1 MTTDQKIARRKLSL
15 PELASELSNVS
26 KACKLMGYSRQQF
39 YEIRRNFRTYGA
51 DGLIDRLPG
60 ARRPHP
66 NRVAPEIEAAILA
79 HALEHPCHSR
89 YGWARLYSSKLPV
102 TAVHLMNTDVLPA
115 FEAHNARIEVV
126 LSGNGREYCGRP
138 DQHPYA
144 LFLQLEAI
152 EHRTTRVKR
161 PQSNGIAE
169 RFHRTLLDEHF
180 RVEGRR
186 TWFETIGEMQ
196 AVLDD
201 YLAGYNTKRPHQGR
215 GMNGRTPETV
225 FIAGLPK
232 PQPKQKEKAEPRK
245 RQDHIAA

>member
-1 MTTDQKIARRKLSL
+1 MATPVR
-15 PELASELSNVS
+15 
-26 KACKLMGYSRQQF
+26 
-39 YEIRRNFRTYGA
+39 
-51 DGLIDRLPG
+51 
-60 ARRPHP
+60 
-66 NRVAPEIEAAILA
+66 
-79 HALEHPCHSR
+79 
-89 YGWARLYSSKLPV
+89 ARLTL
-102 TAVHLMNTDVLPA
+102 AVRAPYQR
-115 FEAHNARIEVV
+115 AR
-126 LSGNGREYCGRP
+126 LSGEY
-138 DQHPYA
+138 H
-144 LFLQLEAI
+144 L
-152 EHRTTRVKR
+152 
-161 PQSNGIAE
+161 SS
-169 RFHRTLLDEHF
+169 HRTLLDEHF